1 MSDAELNALERDV
14 EQARARF
21 ADDLARLRSPST
33 LARFKDDA
41 WAEARDTKDELV
53 GKTKEAAKDGAQ
65 RLFTELKE
73 RAAANP
79 VAALAIGAG
88 LAWRLVHRPPI
99 ATLLVGMGV
108 VGLLRTSP
116 ARNSEPY
123 MGLHDEDP
131 RLLHRYGAGEPG
143 LAARAGEL
151 ADVVKDKV
159 QDWSAE
165 AGDAARA
172 TATQVAETTTAVA
185 ERASRALRDVRD
197 VARDT
202 AANVGD
208 RAATMAER
216 ASDGLHDATNTARIT
231 AAGVG
236 DKAAAVAG
244 QASQA
249 VQDASDTVRETVA
262 HMADKAAV
270 LGQQASASNST
281 RLSRT
286 RRIEIPI
293 CSAPPRLLSP
303 PPSASHTSAAPLM
316 RIARV
321 VDTRVLDGAEFA
333 SLARRCGRLV
343 YRWVADY
350 NAANPP
356 WEESMKKLT
365 LVLALCI
372 MSGPAFAT
380 CKSDAADKKLAGAAL
395 KSFMTKCERD
405 ATTTCETDSK
415 DKKLAGA
422 AKTSHMKKCV
432 GDAVGT

>member
-21 ADDLARLRSPST
+21 VDDLARLRSPST

-53 GKTKEAAKDGAQ
+53 DKAKEAAKDGAQ

-108 VGLLRTSP
+108 VGLLRTS

-151 ADVVKDKV
+151 AEVVKDKV

-172 TATQVAETTTAVA
+172 TATQVAETTTAVV

-208 RAATMAER
+208 RATAMAER
-216 ASDGLHDATNTARIT
+216 ASDGLDDAKSAARIT

-244 QASQA
+244 QASQT

-270 LGQQASASNST
+270 LGQQASHRIYEALPDKEDRDT
-281 RLSRT
+281 YLLGAAALAVAAAVGIAYQ
-286 RRIEIPI
+286 RR
-293 CSAPPRLLSP
+293 SP
-303 PPSASHTSAAPLM
+303 HEDS
-316 RIARV
+316 
-321 VDTRVLDGAEFA
+321 
-333 SLARRCGRLV
+333 ARR
-343 YRWVADY
+343 
-350 NAANPP
+350 
-356 WEESMKKLT
+356 
-365 LVLALCI
+365 
-372 MSGPAFAT
+372 
-380 CKSDAADKKLAGAAL
+380 
-395 KSFMTKCERD
+395 
-405 ATTTCETDSK
+405 
-415 DKKLAGA
+415 
-422 AKTSHMKKCV
+422 
-432 GDAVGT
+432 

>member
-41 WAEARDTKDELV
+41 WAEARETKDELV
-53 GKTKEAAKDGAQ
+53 GKTREAAKDGAQ

-88 LAWRLVHRPPI
+88 LAWRLVHKPPI

-131 RLLHRYGAGEPG
+131 RLRHGGKDAG
-143 LAARAGEL
+143 LVARAGEL

-185 ERASRALRDVRD
+185 ERASRALRDVREA
-197 VARDT
+197 ARDT
-202 AANVGD
+202 AENVGD

-216 ASDGLHDATNTARIT
+216 ASDGLHDATNTARIS

-270 LGQQASASNST
+270 LGQQASHRIYEALPDKEDRDT
-281 RLSRT
+281 YLLGAAALAVAAAVGIAYQ
-286 RRIEIPI
+286 RR
-293 CSAPPRLLSP
+293 SP
-303 PPSASHTSAAPLM
+303 HEDS
-316 RIARV
+316 
-321 VDTRVLDGAEFA
+321 
-333 SLARRCGRLV
+333 ARR
-343 YRWVADY
+343 
-350 NAANPP
+350 
-356 WEESMKKLT
+356 
-365 LVLALCI
+365 
-372 MSGPAFAT
+372 
-380 CKSDAADKKLAGAAL
+380 
-395 KSFMTKCERD
+395 
-405 ATTTCETDSK
+405 
-415 DKKLAGA
+415 
-422 AKTSHMKKCV
+422 
-432 GDAVGT
+432 

>member
-41 WAEARDTKDELV
+41 WAEARETKDELV

-73 RAAANP
+73 RAGANP

-108 VGLLRTSP
+108 VGLLRTS

-131 RLLHRYGAGEPG
+131 RLLHRYGAREPG

-159 QDWSAE
+159 QDWNAE

-185 ERASRALRDVRD
+185 ERASRALRDVREA
-197 VARDT
+197 ARDT
-202 AANVGD
+202 AENVGD

-216 ASDGLHDATNTARIT
+216 ASDGLHDAKNAARIS

-236 DKAAAVAG
+236 DKAVAVAG

-270 LGQQASASNST
+270 LGQQASHRIYEALPDKEDRDT
-281 RLSRT
+281 YLLGAAALAVAAAVGIAYQ
-286 RRIEIPI
+286 RR
-293 CSAPPRLLSP
+293 SP
-303 PPSASHTSAAPLM
+303 HEDS
-316 RIARV
+316 
-321 VDTRVLDGAEFA
+321 
-333 SLARRCGRLV
+333 ARR
-343 YRWVADY
+343 
-350 NAANPP
+350 
-356 WEESMKKLT
+356 
-365 LVLALCI
+365 
-372 MSGPAFAT
+372 
-380 CKSDAADKKLAGAAL
+380 
-395 KSFMTKCERD
+395 
-405 ATTTCETDSK
+405 
-415 DKKLAGA
+415 
-422 AKTSHMKKCV
+422 
-432 GDAVGT
+432 

>member
-41 WAEARDTKDELV
+41 WAEASDTKDELV
-53 GKTKEAAKDGAQ
+53 AKTKEAAKDGAQ

-88 LAWRLVHRPPI
+88 LAWRLVHKPPI

-108 VGLLRTSP
+108 VGLLRTS
-116 ARNSEPY
+116 ARNPEPY

-131 RLLHRYGAGEPG
+131 RLLHRYGAREPD

-172 TATQVAETTTAVA
+172 TATQVADTTTAVA

-216 ASDGLHDATNTARIT
+216 ASDGLHDAKNTARIT

-270 LGQQASASNST
+270 MGQQASHRIYEALPDKEDRDT
-281 RLSRT
+281 YLLGAAALAVAAAVGIAYQ
-286 RRIEIPI
+286 RR
-293 CSAPPRLLSP
+293 SP
-303 PPSASHTSAAPLM
+303 HEDS
-316 RIARV
+316 
-321 VDTRVLDGAEFA
+321 
-333 SLARRCGRLV
+333 ARR
-343 YRWVADY
+343 
-350 NAANPP
+350 
-356 WEESMKKLT
+356 
-365 LVLALCI
+365 
-372 MSGPAFAT
+372 
-380 CKSDAADKKLAGAAL
+380 
-395 KSFMTKCERD
+395 
-405 ATTTCETDSK
+405 
-415 DKKLAGA
+415 
-422 AKTSHMKKCV
+422 
-432 GDAVGT
+432 

>member
-41 WAEARDTKDELV
+41 WAEARETKDELV

-88 LAWRLVHRPPI
+88 LAWRIVHRPPI

-116 ARNSEPY
+116 GRNAEPY
-123 MGLHDEDP
+123 MGFHDEDP
-131 RLLHRYGAGEPG
+131 LLQYRDGASEPG

-202 AANVGD
+202 AGDVGD
-208 RAATMAER
+208 R
-216 ASDGLHDATNTARIT
+216 
-231 AAGVG
+231 
-236 DKAAAVAG
+236 AAAVAG

-262 HMADKAAV
+262 HMADRAAV
-270 LGQQASASNST
+270 LGHQASA
-281 RLSRT
+281 RLHEAMPDREHRDT
-286 RRIEIPI
+286 Y
-293 CSAPPRLLSP
+293 LL
-303 PPSASHTSAAPLM
+303 
-316 RIARV
+316 
-321 VDTRVLDGAEFA
+321 
-333 SLARRCGRLV
+333 
-343 YRWVADY
+343 
-350 NAANPP
+350 
-356 WEESMKKLT
+356 
-365 LVLALCI
+365 
-372 MSGPAFAT
+372 
-380 CKSDAADKKLAGAAL
+380 GAA
-395 KSFMTKCERD
+395 
-405 ATTTCETDSK
+405 A
-415 DKKLAGA
+415 LAVA
-422 AKTSHMKKCV
+422 A
-432 GDAVGT
+432 AVGVAYQRRSHHAESAEDRR

>member
-1 MSDAELNALERDV
+1 MSDAELNTLERNV

-53 GKTKEAAKDGAQ
+53 DKAKEAAKDGAQ

-108 VGLLRTSP
+108 VGLLRTS

-143 LAARAGEL
+143 LAARASEL
-151 ADVVKDKV
+151 AEVVKDKV

-185 ERASRALRDVRD
+185 ERASRALRD
-197 VARDT
+197 T

-208 RAATMAER
+208 RAVTMAER
-216 ASDGLHDATNTARIT
+216 ASDGLHDAKNTARIT

-236 DKAAAVAG
+236 EKAAAVAG

-262 HMADKAAV
+262 QMADKAAV
-270 LGQQASASNST
+270 LGQQASHRIYEALPDKEDRDT
-281 RLSRT
+281 YLLGAAALAVAAAVGIAYQRRT
-286 RRIEIPI
+286 PHEDR
-293 CSAPPRLLSP
+293 
-303 PPSASHTSAAPLM
+303 
-316 RIARV
+316 
-321 VDTRVLDGAEFA
+321 
-333 SLARRCGRLV
+333 ARR
-343 YRWVADY
+343 
-350 NAANPP
+350 
-356 WEESMKKLT
+356 
-365 LVLALCI
+365 
-372 MSGPAFAT
+372 
-380 CKSDAADKKLAGAAL
+380 
-395 KSFMTKCERD
+395 
-405 ATTTCETDSK
+405 
-415 DKKLAGA
+415 
-422 AKTSHMKKCV
+422 
-432 GDAVGT
+432 

>member
-1 MSDAELNALERDV
+1 MSDAELNTLERNV

-53 GKTKEAAKDGAQ
+53 DKAKEAAKDGAQ

-108 VGLLRTSP
+108 VGLLRTS
-116 ARNSEPY
+116 ARNSETY

-151 ADVVKDKV
+151 AEVVKDKV

-185 ERASRALRDVRD
+185 ERASRALRD
-197 VARDT
+197 T

-208 RAATMAER
+208 RAVTMAER
-216 ASDGLHDATNTARIT
+216 ASDGLHDAKQTARIT

-236 DKAAAVAG
+236 EKAAAVAG

-262 HMADKAAV
+262 QMADKAAV
-270 LGQQASASNST
+270 LGQQASHRIYEALPDKEDRDT
-281 RLSRT
+281 YLLGAAALAVAAAVGIAYQ
-286 RRIEIPI
+286 RR
-293 CSAPPRLLSP
+293 SP
-303 PPSASHTSAAPLM
+303 HEDS
-316 RIARV
+316 
-321 VDTRVLDGAEFA
+321 
-333 SLARRCGRLV
+333 ARR
-343 YRWVADY
+343 
-350 NAANPP
+350 
-356 WEESMKKLT
+356 
-365 LVLALCI
+365 
-372 MSGPAFAT
+372 
-380 CKSDAADKKLAGAAL
+380 
-395 KSFMTKCERD
+395 
-405 ATTTCETDSK
+405 
-415 DKKLAGA
+415 
-422 AKTSHMKKCV
+422 
-432 GDAVGT
+432 

>member
-1 MSDAELNALERDV
+1 
-14 EQARARF
+14 
-21 ADDLARLRSPST
+21 
-33 LARFKDDA
+33 
-41 WAEARDTKDELV
+41 LV
-53 GKTKEAAKDGAQ
+53 DKTKEAAKDGAQ

-108 VGLLRTSP
+108 VGLLRTSL

-131 RLLHRYGAGEPG
+131 RLLHRYGAREPG

-165 AGDAARA
+165 AGDAVRA

-185 ERASRALRDVRD
+185 ERASRALRDVREA
-197 VARDT
+197 ARDT
-202 AANVGD
+202 AENVGD

-216 ASDGLHDATNTARIT
+216 ASDGLHDAKNTARIT

-262 HMADKAAV
+262 HMADQAAV
-270 LGQQASASNST
+270 LGQQASHRIYEALPDKEDRDT
-281 RLSRT
+281 YLLGAAALAVAAAVGIAYQ
-286 RRIEIPI
+286 RR
-293 CSAPPRLLSP
+293 SP
-303 PPSASHTSAAPLM
+303 HEDS
-316 RIARV
+316 
-321 VDTRVLDGAEFA
+321 
-333 SLARRCGRLV
+333 ARR
-343 YRWVADY
+343 
-350 NAANPP
+350 
-356 WEESMKKLT
+356 
-365 LVLALCI
+365 
-372 MSGPAFAT
+372 
-380 CKSDAADKKLAGAAL
+380 
-395 KSFMTKCERD
+395 
-405 ATTTCETDSK
+405 
-415 DKKLAGA
+415 
-422 AKTSHMKKCV
+422 
-432 GDAVGT
+432 

>member
-1 MSDAELNALERDV
+1 MSDTELNALERDV
-14 EQARARF
+14 EQARGRF

-53 GKTKEAAKDGAQ
+53 DKAKEAAKDGAQ

-108 VGLLRTSP
+108 VGLLRTS

-151 ADVVKDKV
+151 AEVVKDKV

-185 ERASRALRDVRD
+185 ERASRALRD
-197 VARDT
+197 T

-208 RAATMAER
+208 RAVTMAER
-216 ASDGLHDATNTARIT
+216 ASDGLHDAKNTARIT

-236 DKAAAVAG
+236 EKATAVAG

-262 HMADKAAV
+262 QMADKAAV
-270 LGQQASASNST
+270 LGQQASHRIYEALPDKEDRDT
-281 RLSRT
+281 YLLGAAALAVAAAVGIAYQ
-286 RRIEIPI
+286 RR
-293 CSAPPRLLSP
+293 SP
-303 PPSASHTSAAPLM
+303 HEDS
-316 RIARV
+316 
-321 VDTRVLDGAEFA
+321 
-333 SLARRCGRLV
+333 ARR
-343 YRWVADY
+343 
-350 NAANPP
+350 
-356 WEESMKKLT
+356 
-365 LVLALCI
+365 
-372 MSGPAFAT
+372 
-380 CKSDAADKKLAGAAL
+380 
-395 KSFMTKCERD
+395 
-405 ATTTCETDSK
+405 
-415 DKKLAGA
+415 
-422 AKTSHMKKCV
+422 
-432 GDAVGT
+432 

>member
-1 MSDAELNALERDV
+1 MSDAELNTLERNV

-53 GKTKEAAKDGAQ
+53 DKAKEAAKDGAQ

-108 VGLLRTSP
+108 VGLLRTS
-116 ARNSEPY
+116 ARNSQPY

-151 ADVVKDKV
+151 AEVVKDKV

-165 AGDAARA
+165 AGEAARA

-185 ERASRALRDVRD
+185 ERASRALRD
-197 VARDT
+197 T

-208 RAATMAER
+208 RAVTMAER
-216 ASDGLHDATNTARIT
+216 ASDGLHDAKHTARIT
-231 AAGVG
+231 AA
-236 DKAAAVAG
+236 
-244 QASQA
+244 
-249 VQDASDTVRETVA
+249 
-262 HMADKAAV
+262 
-270 LGQQASASNST
+270 
-281 RLSRT
+281 
-286 RRIEIPI
+286 
-293 CSAPPRLLSP
+293 
-303 PPSASHTSAAPLM
+303 
-316 RIARV
+316 
-321 VDTRVLDGAEFA
+321 
-333 SLARRCGRLV
+333 
-343 YRWVADY
+343 
-350 NAANPP
+350 
-356 WEESMKKLT
+356 
-365 LVLALCI
+365 
-372 MSGPAFAT
+372 
-380 CKSDAADKKLAGAAL
+380 
-395 KSFMTKCERD
+395 
-405 ATTTCETDSK
+405 
-415 DKKLAGA
+415 
-422 AKTSHMKKCV
+422 
-432 GDAVGT
+432 